1 MPVNGIIIPTP
12 SLISGVFPMRFALP
26 LIALAAV
33 AAPVLAAPQVD
44 AETVT
49 VRIAYG
55 DIDLTSAEGRAAL
68 EARIDAKLRKACTV
82 EGIARYSSGRTV
94 RDDSCVTEARAAA
107 LAEVERVAAAEARSG
122 RAVAAN

>member
-1 MPVNGIIIPTP
+1 
-12 SLISGVFPMRFALP
+12 MRFVLP
-26 LIALAAV
+26 LIAIAAV
-33 AAPVLAAPQVD
+33 AAPVVAAPQLE

-94 RDDSCVTEARAAA
+94 RDDSCIAEARAAA